1 MSFNSQNAA
10 IVNLVGSLIEP
21 FMEKLMENVDKDDK
35 DFVIKENKEKAPQKT
50 ETTETKEK
58 EPETKE
64 TTETKDKTETTEKT
78 ETKNKSETTEKT
90 EPEYS
95 SESSY
100 DSESECDSECSE
112 ESECSEYSDSESDV
126 SESEYS
132 ESECAYVL
140 MVNNLPK
147 ACSTNYTD
155 LSSRREDLIKRHTT
169 DFSPIFG
176 RMYVSGTT
184 PEEGKHDTRILSYL
198 NRNLLWTT
206 ETVLNTYTIH
216 RVYSA

>member
-10 IVNLVGSLIEP
+10 IVKIVGSLLDPFIEK
-21 FMEKLMENVDKDDK
+21 FIENVNKDDK
-35 DFVIKENKEKAPQKT
+35 DFIIKTK
-50 ETTETKEK
+50 ETTDTKEK
-58 EPETKE
+58 EKEKEKTDTKE
-64 TTETKDKTETTEKT
+64 KDDD
-78 ETKNKSETTEKT
+78 SSSD
-90 EPEYS
+90 S
-95 SESSY
+95 SESSESEDGSEENNETDSDS
-100 DSESECDSECSE
+100 DSESECDV
-112 ESECSEYSDSESDV
+112 SES
-126 SESEYS
+126 SEYS
-132 ESECAYVL
+132 ESSESSECAYVL

-155 LSSRREDLIKRHTT
+155 LSCRREELIKRHIT
-169 DFSPIFG
+169 DFSSIFG

-184 PEEGKHDTRILSYL
+184 PEEEKHDTRILSYL